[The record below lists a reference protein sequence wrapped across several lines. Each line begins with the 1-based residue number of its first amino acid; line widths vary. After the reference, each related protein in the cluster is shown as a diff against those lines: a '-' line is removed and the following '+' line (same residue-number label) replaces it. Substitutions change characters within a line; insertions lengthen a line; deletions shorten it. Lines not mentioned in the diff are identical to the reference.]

1 MTFAPVSTYNE
12 LHTHVSEVTELLGN
26 YRAGDTAAL
35 ERLLPLVY
43 EELQRIARNH
53 LRHERQGHTLQAT
66 ALVHEAYL
74 KLLDQREAD
83 WENRAHFL
91 AIAAQAMRRILLDY
105 ARRRNAQRRGGGQ
118 PKLSL
123 DEALVVSDD
132 RSGELIA
139 LDAALESL
147 AKTDAEQARIVE
159 LHFFGGLTMKEIAQ
173 LLGCDE
179 AVVRQEWRMA
189 KAWLHRTLAQ

>member
-1 MTFAPVSTYNE
+1 M
-12 LHTHVSEVTELLGN
+12 SEVTELLGN

-53 LRHERQGHTLQAT
+53 LRHEREGHTLQAT

-74 KLLDQREAD
+74 KLLDQRD
-83 WENRAHFL
+83 SGWENRAHFL

-105 ARRRNAQRRGGGQ
+105 ARRRNAQRRGGGH

-123 DEALVVSDD
+123 DEALVVSED

-139 LDAALESL
+139 LDAALERL
-147 AKTDAEQARIVE
+147 AETDAEQARIVE

-189 KAWLHRTLAQ
+189 KAWLHRTLAS